1 MTTTVYRSAST
12 GLFVT
17 QEYAELHP
25 EHTVKEEV
33 DWDED
38 RLRVEKRRAAQM
50 RVRKLV
56 DEVMDILEDEELY

>member
-1 MTTTVYRSAST
+1 MTTTVYRSAVT

-17 QEYAELHP
+17 QEYAEANP
-25 EHTVKEEV
+25 DTTTKEEV

-38 RLRVEKRRAAQM
+38 RLRVEKRRAVQL

-56 DEVMDILEDEELY
+56 DEVMNILEDEELY